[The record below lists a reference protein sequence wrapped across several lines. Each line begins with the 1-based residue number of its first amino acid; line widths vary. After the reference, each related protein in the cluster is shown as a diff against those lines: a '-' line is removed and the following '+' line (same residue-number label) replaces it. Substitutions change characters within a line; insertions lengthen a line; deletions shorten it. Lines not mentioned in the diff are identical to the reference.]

1 MREVACPT
9 CTVHLQVILSS
20 VHNTNSQ
27 MLLAILSAV
36 HNTNSQMLL
45 ATLLL
50 VPGELTVN
58 AFVPFGQLQV
68 PTSGSETVEF
78 GVCACLPCQCQLIR
92 RDTVEAIEIILLII
106 WLFFV
111 LHITKREF
119 CPLGH
124 VHEWILIAGY
134 MLRIQIEFVED

>member
-1 MREVACPT
+1 
-9 CTVHLQVILSS
+9 
-20 VHNTNSQ
+20 

-106 WLFFV
+106 WFFLFY
-111 LHITKREF
+111 T
-119 CPLGH
+119 
-124 VHEWILIAGY
+124 
-134 MLRIQIEFVED
+134 